1 MPTEPTKSQVLL
13 TYTKLF
19 VIYTVLGVGVLS
31 IFMYFSTLARRDV
44 AIASTNELTLRIGR
58 TAYVYS
64 HLDAAFVCGRYDPEL
79 AYIFRPGDCRMKETE
94 YDVLIHTNSAGLRDD
109 ESSLDDPEVVILG
122 DSHALG
128 LGVAQDRIFA
138 ALIEK
143 ESGLM
148 VLNTGMPSYGTAREI
163 MLLRRLNI
171 ENIKYIII
179 QYCRNDFD
187 ENKAYFS
194 VGGHLNTVSNEEYEL
209 ISKVKT
215 GRHKSFASPGI
226 GVVVRVFRK
235 IAETVSSFLHE
246 NGDQISEAEAFRN
259 VLLKN
264 MDLIKNKKI
273 IILEINGHNKYD
285 NLFISNAKEELR
297 DLDLD
302 LQFIDVSQFLTI
314 DDYYILDNHMM
325 ARGHQKVAQAILQ
338 VINAQSAAGP
348 ASTD

>member
-13 TYTKLF
+13 TYTKLI
-19 VIYTVLGVGVLS
+19 VIYMVLGVGVLS

-44 AIASTNELTLRIGR
+44 AIASTNELTLSIGR
-58 TAYVYS
+58 RAYVYS
-64 HLDAAFVCGRYDPEL
+64 HLDAAYICGRYDPEL
-79 AYIFRPGDCRMKETE
+79 FYILRPGDCRMKETE
-94 YDVLIHTNSAGLRDD
+94 YDVLIHANSAGLRDD

-122 DSHALG
+122 DSHTLG

-143 ESGLM
+143 ESGLK
-148 VLNTGMPSYGTAREI
+148 VLNTGIPSYGTAREI
-163 MLLRRLNI
+163 ILLRRLNI

-194 VGGHLNTVSNEEYEL
+194 LGGHLNVRSKEKYEI
-209 ISKVKT
+209 ISKASIR
-215 GRHKSFASPGI
+215 RHKFFASPGI
-226 GVVVRVFRK
+226 GVAIRVYQKVTEF
-235 IAETVSSFLHE
+235 VSSFLHE
-246 NGDQISEAEAFRN
+246 NGNQITETEAFRY

-264 MDLIKNKKI
+264 MDLLKNKKI
-273 IILEINGHNKYD
+273 IILEINGHNRYD
-285 NLFISNAKEELR
+285 NSFISNAKEELR

-302 LQFIDVSQFLTI
+302 LQFIDVSQFLKN

-325 ARGHQKVAQAILQ
+325 ARGHQKVAQAILR
-338 VINAQSAAGP
+338 IIGAQSAAGST
-348 ASTD
+348 STD